1 MTGISCPAA
10 NACTAVGATGA
21 LDPSGMTPFNAFA
34 EHWNGRHWTIQHV
47 PRPRAGGATLLN
59 SVSCTS
65 PQSCTAVGAWS
76 PSRTDGARFNAGAY
90 FFTKTRVLI
99 EHWTTKR

>member
-1 MTGISCPAA
+1 
-10 NACTAVGATGA
+10 
-21 LDPSGMTPFNAFA
+21 MTPFNAFA

-47 PRPRAGGATLLN
+47 PRPRAAGATLLN

-76 PSRTDGARFNAGAY
+76 LSRTEGAWFNAGAY